1 MIQNGT
7 LLLVDDDS
15 DDQEMITLALQDIG
29 FRHEIVFFNNAESAL
44 NYLYAEKKKPFLI
57 VSDINMPKIDGLAFK
72 EVIEECPTLSAQR
85 IPFVFLSTAASANY
99 LRRAYQLRAQGFFQK
114 GSTFENLKA
123 SLRTILQYWSE
134 CMQPSVN

>member
-57 VSDINMPKIDGLAFK
+57 VSATDSVCISFDSGFSQLFTSRISIKSAR
-72 EVIEECPTLSAQR
+72 VLSER
-85 IPFVFLSTAASANY
+85 
-99 LRRAYQLRAQGFFQK
+99 
-114 GSTFENLKA
+114 
-123 SLRTILQYWSE
+123 QYI
-134 CMQPSVN
+134 